1 MTGLAV
7 RAWLLKEGDRLS
19 ARAEIISVHR
29 NPSTYDVSVLTSHGE
44 RSTFPGDHL
53 VPVTA
58 LREFGSSRASRR
70 RWFPVR

>member
-1 MTGLAV
+1 MTRLMV

-19 ARAEIISVHR
+19 DGTEIISVHR
-29 NPSTYDVSVLTSHGE
+29 NASTYDLAVLTSQGE

-53 VPVTA
+53 VPVA
-58 LREFGSSRASRR
+58 LREFGDSRASRR